1 MNKDINNTEI
11 LENLYEG
18 VYFVDKT
25 RTITSWNNGAH
36 QITGFSSDEV
46 KHKKCYSNILNHVD
60 INGVA
65 LCFDGCPLHATIQ
78 DGIAREANV
87 FLQHKNGHRVPI
99 MIKALPIYN
108 NDGEIEGA
116 VEIFT
121 EIKEETSIQSDLLK
135 LQLEASQDTLTNVP
149 NRKYLNAIIE
159 SKLRE
164 FKAVNVSFGINFID
178 IDNFKNINDTYGHG
192 VGDEV
197 LKLLVNTIKSNLR
210 KNDIIGRLG
219 GEEFIIVFADIN
231 QSNLEIVSEKIRKLV
246 EASALRLP
254 TQDLGIT
261 ISIGATIIEES
272 DTVESII
279 ERADKLMYISKKNGK
294 NRVTIG

>member
-1 MNKDINNTEI
+1 MDKDINSIEI

-108 NDGEIEGA
+108 NEGEIEGA

-121 EIKEETSIQSDLLK
+121 EIKEEKSIQSDLLK

-159 SKLRE
+159 SKIRE

-178 IDNFKNINDTYGHG
+178 IDNFKI
-192 VGDEV
+192 
-197 LKLLVNTIKSNLR
+197 
-210 KNDIIGRLG
+210 
-219 GEEFIIVFADIN
+219 
-231 QSNLEIVSEKIRKLV
+231 
-246 EASALRLP
+246 
-254 TQDLGIT
+254 
-261 ISIGATIIEES
+261 
-272 DTVESII
+272 
-279 ERADKLMYISKKNGK
+279 
-294 NRVTIG
+294 

>member
-1 MNKDINNTEI
+1 MDKDIKNDEI

-18 VYFVDKT
+18 VYFVDKN

-36 QITGFSSDEV
+36 QITGFSSEEV
-46 KHKKCYSNILNHVD
+46 KHRKCYSNILNHVD

-78 DGIAREANV
+78 DGKAREATV
-87 FLQHKNGHRVPI
+87 FLQHKNGHRVPV
-99 MIKALPIYN
+99 MVKALPIYN
-108 NDGEIEGA
+108 NEGNIEGA

-121 EIKEETSIQSDLLK
+121 EIKEETSLQSDILK
-135 LQLEASQDTLTNVP
+135 LQMEASQDALTDVP

-159 SKLRE
+159 SKIRE

-178 IDNFKNINDTYGHG
+178 IDNFKHVNDTYGHG
-192 VGDEV
+192 TGDEI

-210 KNDIIGRLG
+210 KNDVIVRLG
-219 GEEFIIVFADIN
+219 GEEFVIVFADIN
-231 QSNLEIVSEKIRKLV
+231 QSDLAKVSEKIRTLV

-254 TQDLGIT
+254 TQDLKIT
-261 ISIGATIIEES
+261 ISIGATIVEKS
-272 DTVESII
+272 DTVSRII
-279 ERADKLMYISKKNGK
+279 ERADDLMYQSKKGGK
-294 NRVTIG
+294 NRITIG